1 MGNNSSR
8 QDAYKVDFHSVQEGE
23 QKEQKQ
29 LKQQKCNLDE
39 CQQKLM
45 EILTDS
51 GRKQEKQQL
60 FKLLA
65 AFNLQGIID
74 TKLRIIRDVTQK
86 IKTDCEQTVK
96 DVCLERLNRIENP
109 AYILSTTLD
118 DITIENLLTCCE
130 IKITPQSGEAESD
143 KPPCD
148 EIGKGSFG
156 RVYENPKGKEK
167 VVYKVFINEENS
179 REEIAFNSN
188 FKTNNEMK
196 KYALLGE
203 LTLDLTCKPEGKKI
217 GSISLEIPKCTNI
230 LKDYLHTDEYEKKKN
245 TLKLSIIEN
254 LCDCVEGFHTASG
267 GYCHNDIKPDNI
279 CVTHS
284 EDTTDTTRVQ
294 NVKLIDFGTC
304 STTPKIGTIEYSHPM
319 HIFNLNNNCKIGEKK
334 YDTDWWS
341 VGLVCYE
348 IYNNG
353 KHLFEWDAKH
363 DQQLVFIFISHYKEY
378 ILNHEDCTYQDITD
392 ILKNKLLDQPFTF
405 KNTTTCEKIKEL
417 FEHLLGGEKLA

>member
-1 MGNNSSR
+1 M
-8 QDAYKVDFHSVQEGE
+8 
-23 QKEQKQ
+23 
-29 LKQQKCNLDE
+29 
-39 CQQKLM
+39 
-45 EILTDS
+45 
-51 GRKQEKQQL
+51 
-60 FKLLA
+60 
-65 AFNLQGIID
+65 
-74 TKLRIIRDVTQK
+74 
-86 IKTDCEQTVK
+86 
-96 DVCLERLNRIENP
+96 
-109 AYILSTTLD
+109 
-118 DITIENLLTCCE
+118 
-130 IKITPQSGEAESD
+130 
-143 KPPCD
+143 
-148 EIGKGSFG
+148 
-156 RVYENPKGKEK
+156 
-167 VVYKVFINEENS
+167 
-179 REEIAFNSN
+179 
-188 FKTNNEMK
+188 
-196 KYALLGE
+196 
-203 LTLDLTCKPEGKKI
+203 
-217 GSISLEIPKCTNI
+217 
-230 LKDYLHTDEYEKKKN
+230 
-245 TLKLSIIEN
+245 SIIEN